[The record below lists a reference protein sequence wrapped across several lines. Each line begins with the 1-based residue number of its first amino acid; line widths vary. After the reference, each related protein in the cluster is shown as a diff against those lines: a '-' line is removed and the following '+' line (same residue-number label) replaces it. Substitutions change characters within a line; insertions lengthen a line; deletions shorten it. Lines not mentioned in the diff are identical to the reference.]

1 MLEKLKELG
10 WGLLGIIFMVA
21 LIILGGLFIYG
32 GVWISDKVY
41 PWLIP
46 ISAIALGVSI
56 FIFLPLGIFRKTRAF
71 AGNGLFIASYVF
83 GATLFVWSLLVAY
96 QLLGVVGILI
106 GLALAGV
113 GVVPVA
119 MFGTIINGL
128 WSLLLELLLITGF
141 TFGTRILGA
150 YLVEKATP
158 KEALWPE

>member
-46 ISAIALGVSI
+46 ISAIALAVSI

-83 GATLFVWSLLVAY
+83 GATLFV
-96 QLLGVVGILI
+96 
-106 GLALAGV
+106 
-113 GVVPVA
+113 
-119 MFGTIINGL
+119 
-128 WSLLLELLLITGF
+128 
-141 TFGTRILGA
+141 
-150 YLVEKATP
+150 
-158 KEALWPE
+158 